1 MRAGPT
7 ALFCFYYTQTQQ
19 GDVYGKKS
27 INRAINVLFIFLY
40 VVAVEK
46 ELYELQCVLILS
58 FKLLPSKE
66 VSSTEITV
74 GVMGGGTNLRD
85 AICSSIQSLVQN
97 KVPDDPEKPF
107 SCNL

>member
-19 GDVYGKKS
+19 GDVYGKK
-27 INRAINVLFIFLY
+27 INKSCNQCFVYLSLCCCN
-40 VVAVEK
+40 VAVEK

-74 GVMGGGTNLRD
+74 GVMGGGH
-85 AICSSIQSLVQN
+85 
-97 KVPDDPEKPF
+97 KPARRHLFQHPVF
-107 SCNL
+107 STKQGS